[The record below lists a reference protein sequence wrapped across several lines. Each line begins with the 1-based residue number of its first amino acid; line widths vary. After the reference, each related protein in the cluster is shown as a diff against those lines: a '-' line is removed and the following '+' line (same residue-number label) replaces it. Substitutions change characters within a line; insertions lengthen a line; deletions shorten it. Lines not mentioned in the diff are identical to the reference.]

1 MWCGYY
7 GRGSFLPEVRGS
19 DNCCSACIWGL
30 SSLSSAHA
38 YVCACATGAAESADA
53 RDTVVRVRGVP
64 DHGRPYWDVLLSC
77 HVYAPVRRRVAV
89 RSLRRVVWSTV
100 DGRYASFY
108 RVRDCCGSGAG
119 VAGGVESADAQAVG
133 QDACHH
139 RCDPLA
145 AEVSVWD
152 GSRYLH
158 AVGAG
163 SGGLWSRV

>member
-1 MWCGYY
+1 MVCQACGAAITE
-7 GRGSFLPEVRGS
+7 EVRFCPKCG
-19 DNCCSACIWGL
+19 AQITAAPPVYG
-30 SSLSSAHA
+30 A
-38 YVCACATGAAESADA
+38 YPPPTPA
-53 RDTVVRVRGVP
+53 P
-64 DHGRPYWDVLLSC
+64 M
-77 HVYAPVRRRVAV
+77 YAPMYAPAPRVQRNLQTLGILWCVFGVYRIMAGLIGMFFF
-89 RSLRRVVWSTV
+89 RAMFMHRFGGEW
-100 DGRYASFY
+100 FY

-139 RCDPLA
+139 CCDPVA

-158 AVGAG
+158 AVGPG